1 MKMRLRPLLQAF
13 AASLL
18 LILPF
23 RTAGQD
29 TDALATLTNLLT
41 DLKQSYG
48 GALQSDSLLI
58 ENKLRREELS
68 EMVKAADEVTLM
80 LYTQEQEFA
89 FDMAFALEEVSRVYD
104 AFHEKTRLGDKYL
117 IASRSGLRRY
127 SLLEETLQGMY
138 TNHAVDYLLTSKDSL
153 LLEVPFIHLEEENPE
168 KKALLDSCLHYT
180 RALIDL

>member
-1 MKMRLRPLLQAF
+1 MKKRLRTLLQAL

-18 LILPF
+18 LILPL
-23 RTAGQD
+23 RSVGQD

-41 DLKQSYG
+41 DLKQSYD
-48 GALQSDSLLI
+48 GALQSDSLLV

-80 LYTQEQEFA
+80 LYTQQQEFA
-89 FDMAFALEEVSRVYD
+89 LDMAFALEEVSRVYE

-127 SLLEETLQGMY
+127 TLLEETLHPK
-138 TNHAVDYLLTSKDSL
+138 TLSSWVSHSSRSK
-153 LLEVPFIHLEEENPE
+153 
-168 KKALLDSCLHYT
+168 KKTWRKKRFWTA
-180 RALIDL
+180 A